1 MTAPMRKILLF
12 IFLLT
17 ISHAGPIHPAMGAD
31 TIAIAGSTSLLP
43 LTQHAAEAYMKRH
56 PEVRISVAGRGSGV
70 GIRGIID
77 STADIAGVSR
87 ELSKKELKLCAQR
100 GVKPVTHQVAV
111 GCVVPVVDKSNPI
124 SSLSLAQ
131 LKDVFTGEI
140 KSWQELGGPA
150 KPIAVM
156 NRDSNSGTFVM
167 FRLMV
172 LDQARVRPDALML
185 ASNGAMVQAVSGNPL
200 ALGYVGLG
208 YLGSELKALAVDG
221 ITVSMANVR
230 NGTYPL
236 SRPLYLITKGEPKG
250 AVKDFLEFVLSPEGQ
265 MIAQEEG
272 FVPIH

>member
-1 MTAPMRKILLF
+1 MRKMISLAYVLLL
-12 IFLLT
+12 ISALLPYADASAQET
-17 ISHAGPIHPAMGAD
+17 IS
-31 TIAIAGSTSLLP
+31 IAGSTSILP
-43 LTQHAAEAYMKRH
+43 FTQHAAEVYMERH
-56 PEVRISVAGRGSGV
+56 PEVRISVAGRGSSV

-77 STADIAGVSR
+77 NTADIADVSR

-100 GVKPVTHQVAV
+100 GIKPVTHQVAL

-124 SSLSLAQ
+124 SGLSLAQ
-131 LKDVFTGEI
+131 LKDIFTGKI
-140 KSWQELGGPA
+140 DSWQALGGPA

-208 YLGSELKALAVDG
+208 YLGPELKALAVDG
-221 ITVSMANVR
+221 IPVSMANVR

-236 SRPLYLITKGEPKG
+236 SRPLYLITRGEPKG
-250 AVKDFLEFVLSPEGQ
+250 ALRDFLEFVLGPEGQ

-272 FVPIH
+272 LVPIR